1 MKKYIRAI
9 LNDVK
14 NRDKKDYTP
23 PIPKAPQDAEVT
35 DYDPKQPPAMP
46 YDLDNQELSEDPLE
60 RVRQLDWQ
68 AQQKVQNP
76 GH

>member
-9 LNDVK
+9 LDDLK
-14 NRDKKDYTP
+14 KKDKKDHIP
-23 PIPKAPQDAEVT
+23 PIPMAPQDAKVT
-35 DYDPKQPPAMP
+35 DYDPKPLPPMP
-46 YDLDNQELSEDPLE
+46 DDLDNQELSKDPLE

>member
-9 LNDVK
+9 LDDLK
-14 NRDKKDYTP
+14 NRDNKDYTP
-23 PIPKAPQDAEVT
+23 PIPNEPKNAKYLDL
-35 DYDPKQPPAMP
+35 DPKQPPAMP
-46 YDLDNQELSEDPLE
+46 DDLDNQELSKDPLE
-60 RVRQLDWQ
+60 RMRQLDWQ